1 MTFEKALS
9 YDDIS
14 IVPRVISE
22 QEHRNG
28 DTSIECFGIKLDVPI
43 IASPMPDVCNGWMAH
58 KLATTGALGII
69 HRFQKIEEQVKQ
81 YQTAGLLPSQNIFQF
96 NPKYC
101 ACAIGVT
108 DDYQERFKAL
118 YNAGCRIFCLDT
130 ANGANRLVEKAVK
143 WIRKQT
149 QLHVNA
155 GFNPNNHKVYLIAGN
170 VATREGYKFL
180 ADLGVDA
187 VRVGIAGGSV
197 CETKNE
203 TGVYM
208 PMVTSILECVDM
220 RYGLARGKAWSRV
233 PKDIFK
239 AHPEYITMRTDVVLD
254 LESQEILTEE
264 IKKLPLIIADGGI
277 KIPADMNKALGLG
290 ADLVMAGGIFA
301 GTKESPGDVLKDRDG
316 KLYKIYRGAASFGV
330 QKETTGEEPDY
341 NEGAEIFVPYKHMSV
356 TKVIKRFKAGLQSCM
371 SYCNSVNL
379 QEFKRNVKFVEV

>member
-28 DTSIECFGIKLDVPI
+28 DTSIECFGIKLDVPLI
-43 IASPMPDVCNGWMAH
+43 SSPMPDVTNGEMAH
-58 KLATTGALGII
+58 KLATNKAFGII
-69 HRFQKIEEQVKQ
+69 HRFQSIQDQVEEYTYGTDKIEKKAISV
-81 YQTAGLLPSQNIFQF
+81 F
-96 NPKYC
+96 NPRYA

-108 DDYQERFKAL
+108 DDYQKRFEAL
-118 YNAGCRIFCLDT
+118 YNVGCRIFCLDT

-143 WIRKQT
+143 WIKYRNFRRTIKY
-149 QLHVNA
+149 VNDQPR
-155 GFNPNNHKVYLIAGN
+155 FIINDKIYLICGN
-170 VATREGYKFL
+170 ICSREGYKFL

-187 VRVGIAGGSV
+187 IRVSIGSGSV

-208 PMVTSILECVDM
+208 PGAQAIIECVDE
-220 RYGLARGKAWSRV
+220 RRKLWADRV
-233 PKDIFK
+233 CDTKNVPLK
-239 AHPEYITMRTDVVLD
+239 ELGT
-254 LESQEILTEE
+254 
-264 IKKLPLIIADGGI
+264 IKTKLPLIIADGGI
-277 KIPADMNKALGLG
+277 RTPADMNKALGLG
-290 ADLVMAGGIFA
+290 ADLVMAGSIFA

-356 TKVIKRFKAGLQSCM
+356 EKVIKRFKAGLQSCM
-371 SYCNSVNL
+371 SYCNSMNL
-379 QEFKRNVKFVEV
+379 TEYRSNVKFVEIK